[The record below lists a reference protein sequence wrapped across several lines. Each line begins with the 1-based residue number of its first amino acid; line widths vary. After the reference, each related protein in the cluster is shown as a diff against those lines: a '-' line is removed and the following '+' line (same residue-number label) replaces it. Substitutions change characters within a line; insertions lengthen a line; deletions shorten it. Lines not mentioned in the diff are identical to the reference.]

1 MRKVLFV
8 LVFILI
14 IILIA
19 VFLPWNN
26 VSKFKDKILGERSNA
41 ASLKVYS
48 LGGDMSV
55 YIDGEKRGDVLSKS
69 SYLEVFPI
77 EEGDHLV
84 QLVRE
89 GSEENFYVEFKE
101 IIWFEKGFNTVVSWE
116 IGPSE
121 ELSSGWI
128 LYAKKLNKND
138 TYAYLNIDC
147 EPANCKCK
155 LNDQEDVNIDSKIQL
170 DKSNQYTIEASA
182 DGYQNLVVS
191 IFPEDPEER
200 EKLTGY
206 DLFLEVNL
214 FKIPI

>member
-26 VSKFKDKILGERSNA
+26 VSRFKDKILGERSNA

-48 LGGDMSV
+48 LGGDMSL

-101 IIWFEKGFNTVVSWE
+101 IIWFEKGFDTVVSWE
-116 IGPSE
+116 VGPSE

-138 TYAYLNIDC
+138 TYAYLNINC
-147 EPANCKCK
+147 ESANCKCK
-155 LNDQEDVNIDSKIQL
+155 LNDQEDVKIDSKIQL